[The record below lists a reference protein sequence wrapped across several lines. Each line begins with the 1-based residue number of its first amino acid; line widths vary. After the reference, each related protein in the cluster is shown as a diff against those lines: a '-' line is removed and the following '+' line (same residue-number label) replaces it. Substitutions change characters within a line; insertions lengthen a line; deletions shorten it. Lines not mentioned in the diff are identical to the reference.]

1 MKRVTTLLL
10 ALMLLP
16 ALAMGAT
23 FQLKPDLKV
32 SLPEVAA
39 PWVVSTEPPT
49 ELIQHLTEHVLEE
62 AAAQGK
68 TPTPEQAREVA
79 MKRARS
85 NQLFVANQ
93 ESGAH
98 LLISFSPLE
107 KGEKAP
113 SAKTVALSAEYAAD
127 GVADEGWTDAKT
139 EQFATTIKGA
149 QQAQGFTI
157 DYSHEGKRSLFLGVV
172 GFAQPY
178 WFWLYGNDHLKDP
191 ADRAL
196 LEKLMRNI
204 EIQIQAP

>member
-1 MKRVTTLLL
+1 MKRITTLLL

-16 ALAMGAT
+16 ALALGAT

-32 SLPEVAA
+32 NLPELTA
-39 PWVVSTEPPT
+39 PWVVSTEPPA
-49 ELIQHLTEHVLEE
+49 ELVEHLTEHVLEE

-85 NQLFVANQ
+85 NQLIVTNL
-93 ESGAH
+93 ESDAH

-107 KGEKAP
+107 QGEKAP
-113 SAKTVALSAEYAAD
+113 SAKTVARSAEIAAD
-127 GVADEGWTDAKT
+127 GVADEGWTDVKI
-139 EQFATTIKGA
+139 EQSATTIKGA
-149 QQAQGFTI
+149 QQAQWFTI
-157 DYSHEGKRSLFLGVV
+157 DYRHEGERSQFLGIV

-178 WFWLYGNDHLKDP
+178 WFWFYGNDHLKDP

-196 LEKLMRNI
+196 LEKLMRGI
-204 EIQIQAP
+204 EIEVAAQ

>member
-1 MKRVTTLLL
+1 MKRVATLVL
-10 ALMLLP
+10 ALMLVP

-32 SLPEVAA
+32 NLPDLMA
-39 PWVVSTEPPT
+39 PWMVSTEPPA
-49 ELIQHLTEHVLEE
+49 ELVEHLAEHVLEE

-68 TPTPEQAREVA
+68 TPTPEQAREAA

-85 NQLFVANQ
+85 NQLFVANP

-98 LLISFSPLE
+98 LLISVSPLE

-127 GVADEGWTDAKT
+127 GVADEGWTDVKT
-139 EQFATTIKGA
+139 QQSATALKGA
-149 QQAQGFTI
+149 QTAQWFSI

-172 GFAQPY
+172 GFAHPY
-178 WFWLYGNDHLKDP
+178 WFWFYGNDHLKDP
-191 ADRAL
+191 QDRAV
-196 LEKLMRNI
+196 LEHLMRGI
-204 EIQIQAP
+204 EIEVPAQ